1 MMNGAGVTLDGPDA
15 MTSPECVQLPAGVVR
30 GLQVSRG
37 NVLEHL
43 FLKRQIGNKT
53 LQADILALQVL
64 HPLRLINLK
73 AAVFLAP
80 AVITLLRNIGIPAG
94 FRGRFAPR
102 HRHFNLTKR
111 VTICSAPN
119 LFFGMTSSF
128 PSYSLTTLGL
138 KKPGQVKCRFE
149 CAEGCIVLGNLE
161 EGTMGRVIRMGNSK
175 RGAALKSG
183 KPDRP
188 SRTEAEDAVR
198 TLIRWA
204 GDNPKREGL
213 RTTPARVVRAYE
225 EWFSGYDDD
234 PRVYLQ
240 RTFEEVAGYDE
251 MVLLRNIRF
260 ESHCEHH
267 MAPIIGRVHVGYL
280 PRNRV
285 IGISKL
291 ARLVEAF
298 ARRLQIQ
305 EKMTAEIAQCLNA
318 GLKPHGVGVVV
329 EAAHECM
336 TTRGVHK
343 TDVTMVTSRLL
354 GAFRTQSQTRQEFLS
369 ALNLR
374 GAIEP

>member
-1 MMNGAGVTLDGPDA
+1 VNSINVVLDANAQKG
-15 MTSPECVQLPAGVVR
+15 
-30 GLQVSRG
+30 
-37 NVLEHL
+37 
-43 FLKRQIGNKT
+43 
-53 LQADILALQVL
+53 
-64 HPLRLINLK
+64 K
-73 AAVFLAP
+73 A
-80 AVITLLRNIGIPAG
+80 I
-94 FRGRFAPR
+94 
-102 HRHFNLTKR
+102 
-111 VTICSAPN
+111 
-119 LFFGMTSSF
+119 
-128 PSYSLTTLGL
+128 
-138 KKPGQVKCRFE
+138 E
-149 CAEGCIVLGNLE
+149 
-161 EGTMGRVIRMGNSK
+161 RVIRMGNSK
-175 RGAALKSG
+175 RGASPKSG

-188 SRTEAEDAVR
+188 PRSEAEEAVR

-225 EWFSGYDDD
+225 EWYSGYDDD
-234 PRVYLQ
+234 PKVYLQ
-240 RTFEEVAGYDE
+240 STFEEVAGYDE

-267 MAPIIGRVHVGYL
+267 MAPIIGRVHIGYL

-298 ARRLQIQ
+298 SRRLQIQ
-305 EKMTAEIAQCLNA
+305 EKMTAEIAYCLNV

-354 GAFRTQSQTRQEFLS
+354 GAFRNQPQTRQEFLS

>member
-1 MMNGAGVTLDGPDA
+1 MN
-15 MTSPECVQLPAGVVR
+15 SI
-30 GLQVSRG
+30 
-37 NVLEHL
+37 NVLLDVNAQKETA
-43 FLKRQIGNKT
+43 I
-53 LQADILALQVL
+53 
-64 HPLRLINLK
+64 
-73 AAVFLAP
+73 
-80 AVITLLRNIGIPAG
+80 
-94 FRGRFAPR
+94 
-102 HRHFNLTKR
+102 
-111 VTICSAPN
+111 
-119 LFFGMTSSF
+119 
-128 PSYSLTTLGL
+128 
-138 KKPGQVKCRFE
+138 E
-149 CAEGCIVLGNLE
+149 
-161 EGTMGRVIRMGNSK
+161 RVIGMGNSK
-175 RGAALKSG
+175 RGASPKSE
-183 KPDRP
+183 KSDRP
-188 SRTEAEDAVR
+188 SRSEAEEAVR

-225 EWFSGYDDD
+225 EWYSGYDDD

-240 RTFEEVAGYDE
+240 STFEEVAGYDE

-267 MAPIIGRVHVGYL
+267 MAPIIGRVHIGYL

-298 ARRLQIQ
+298 SRRLQIQ
-305 EKMTAEIAQCLNA
+305 EKMTAEIAYCLNV

-336 TTRGVHK
+336 TTRGIRK

-354 GAFRTQSQTRQEFLS
+354 GAFRNQPQTRQEFLS

-374 GAIEP
+374 GAFEP